1 MGETKDT
8 SELPVR
14 ASTITERESIEISY
28 RLWDFLANNP
38 GKKKDD
44 WPEYESTGLANMQS
58 RCPLCD
64 RRTAVYTRYN
74 DETERYY
81 ESRETVCEG
90 LDAIDK
96 ESLLAVVIE
105 SCPLDG
111 GPSSAYCADGV
122 FELYAQLMFALG
134 NHRMMNDVSLD
145 DTMRKLCK
153 LTYERVI
160 ERLVA
165 YSYAN
170 LAMSPEHD
178 ITTEEGI
185 LAELAMAARVIADW
199 IKGALDTLTKEESNG

>member
-1 MGETKDT
+1 MGETKDM

-38 GKKKDD
+38 GKNKED

-58 RCPLCD
+58 LCALCD
-64 RRTAVYTRYN
+64 RRTAVYTSYN
-74 DETERYY
+74 DETERDY
-81 ESRETVCEG
+81 ESHETVCEG
-90 LDAIDK
+90 LDALDK

-111 GPSSAYCADGV
+111 GPSSVYCSDGV

-134 NHRMMNDVSLD
+134 NHRMMNDVSQGDSTRNLY
-145 DTMRKLCK
+145 KLK
-153 LTYERVI
+153 YESVI
-160 ERLVA
+160 KHLVA
-165 YSYAN
+165 TSYAN

-185 LAELAMAARVIADW
+185 LAELAIAARVIADR
-199 IKGALDTLTKEESNG
+199 IKGALDNLTKEESNG